1 MIEQG
6 GAAEAEIDGVNEK
19 IHSVT
24 DSVIVVVAD
33 RFPRGE
39 MAVEQWHINY
49 IFIDLRGRDSTGRNR
64 EFVPPRRAFLHPRT
78 DVSG

>member
-39 MAVEQWHINY
+39 MAVEQ
-49 IFIDLRGRDSTGRNR
+49 
-64 EFVPPRRAFLHPRT
+64 
-78 DVSG
+78 

>member
-19 IHSVT
+19 KIHSVT
-24 DSVIVVVAD
+24 DSVIVLVAD

-39 MAVEQWHINY
+39 MAVEQ
-49 IFIDLRGRDSTGRNR
+49 
-64 EFVPPRRAFLHPRT
+64 
-78 DVSG
+78 